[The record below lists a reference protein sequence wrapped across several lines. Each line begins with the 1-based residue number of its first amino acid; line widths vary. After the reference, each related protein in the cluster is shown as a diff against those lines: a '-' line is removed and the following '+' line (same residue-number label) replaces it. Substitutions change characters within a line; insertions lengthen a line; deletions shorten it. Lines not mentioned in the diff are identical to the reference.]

1 MNFDTP
7 QETLKM
13 QLKEGV
19 RYVTS
24 MAYGGHGKL
33 RSRNVKTRHC
43 KLTLN
48 MFRVMQLTNSS
59 VFKKCC
65 TLPN

>member
-13 QLKEGV
+13 QLKDGV

-24 MAYGGHGKL
+24 MAYGGHGEL
-33 RSRNVKTRHC
+33 HFVGETSRREIA
-43 KLTLN
+43 
-48 MFRVMQLTNSS
+48 S
-59 VFKKCC
+59 
-65 TLPN
+65 